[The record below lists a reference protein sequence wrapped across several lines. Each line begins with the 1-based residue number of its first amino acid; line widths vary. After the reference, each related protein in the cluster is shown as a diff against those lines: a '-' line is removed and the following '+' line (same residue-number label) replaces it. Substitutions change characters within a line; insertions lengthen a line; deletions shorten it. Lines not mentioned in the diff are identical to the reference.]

1 MVSDSKDRKFG
12 NYKDLTFQDSFAGIR
27 IAEMEASS
35 GLENEEQGDWLDF
48 LPADN
53 LGDPERQDVEVTSNH
68 FKTRLWF
75 HVCLFVYAGKDLFLT
90 KVLFLTVMLFSGR
103 WSDVRAG
110 SDLLPEL
117 EPHGQPHSRSHC
129 PCRSA
134 PW

>member
-35 GLENEEQGDWLDF
+35 GLETEEQGDWLDF

-68 FKTRLWF
+68 FKIMLGF
-75 HVCLFVYAGKDLFLT
+75 HVCLFVCLCWEGS
-90 KVLFLTVMLFSGR
+90 FS
-103 WSDVRAG
+103 DQG
-110 SDLLPEL
+110 SVFNSNVVFREV
-117 EPHGQPHSRSHC
+117 E
-129 PCRSA
+129 
-134 PW
+134 